1 MVFGVNQMRVY
12 VSAARVLLLSSV
24 PVVFAG
30 MQTRGSFQPTVALAT
45 DLPASRSGLSPA
57 LGWSQIPGTKLQSVC
72 PSNGFGDSDYPFSDK
87 CKNVVEAW
95 GGAVA
100 DTVRNRLIVWGG
112 GHSDYS
118 GNEVYDVDLNTLTV
132 NRLTDPGLPVA
143 ADCAEALRG
152 ALPNSRHTYDSLA
165 YVPDL
170 DAVLSFTGSLA
181 PTGCASKAAWKL
193 DMKKLGWTQLTPSGT
208 PPVFNG
214 GIAAV
219 SYDPNRRL
227 IFVSTESYGSFA
239 SYDFGTNSYKLLNRN
254 AMTEAHET
262 SVIDSKRKLFFLLGG
277 GYAYKIDISGKDSNY
292 SLKTIK
298 ANGCYFKNSVYPGVA
313 FDSAQDRIVG
323 WEGGDTVYL
332 YNPETDSCSAVAYPN
347 GPGAQ
352 QANGTN
358 KRFSY
363 FPALNVFALLNG
375 FKEDA
380 YVLRLTGGAPTTTS
394 TVTSLQVSCNPSPIQ
409 VGQDTQCAAN
419 VSGEGSFSSAVTWA
433 ASVGTI
439 SSNGKFAA
447 PDGVSEVTVTAT
459 SAQDKTKSGS
469 KTMPVVS
476 PQSADADNDFAARCA
491 AVGVLKCVGWD
502 NPSDFIQATGGGGY
516 ADGLYP
522 GDDRVLHGTMDTSIK
537 TSGAG
542 SLMFTIGPN
551 ATPNATG
558 YWRAN
563 FGPLGHLTAFGPHTT
578 LYLQFRVRLDENM
591 LKFKWTKVSNEGW
604 KVFIAYGP
612 IPGPSCTGAQFVQ
625 ENTYQRNV
633 ATAYTSCGTPGL
645 VTNNG
650 VPPYLLE
657 QGDYNCP
664 YDSSAAYTSNSNCFA
679 YPANTWITEY
689 WIAEIGDFG
698 QPNTH
703 FTAYIAPQGKPLKRF
718 IDLPKFRFNSD
729 PEPGDAIETIL
740 LQPYMSGANGTKPNP
755 TATMWF
761 DELIVSTKPIAAPKY

>member
-1 MVFGVNQMRVY
+1 MRFHD
-12 VSAARVLLLSSV
+12 STARMLLLSSCLLV
-24 PVVFAG
+24 AACLR
-30 MQTRGSFQPTVALAT
+30 THGSFQPTSAPSTAMS
-45 DLPASRSGLSPA
+45 PAGIGLSPA
-57 LGWSQIPGTKLQSVC
+57 LGWSRIPGTNLQSAC
-72 PSNGFGDSDYPFSDK
+72 PLDNFKNSDYPFNEK

-95 GGAVA
+95 GGAAA
-100 DTVRNRLIVWGG
+100 DTLRNRLIVWGG

-118 GNEVYDVDLNTLTV
+118 GNEVYDLDLNRLTM
-132 NRLTDPGLPVA
+132 NRLTDPAVPVA
-143 ADCAEALRG
+143 SDCVEALSS
-152 ALPNSRHTYDSLA
+152 AQPNSRHTYDSLV
-165 YVPDL
+165 YVPEL
-170 DAVLSFTGSLA
+170 DAMLSFSGSLA
-181 PTGCASKAAWKL
+181 PTGCASKASWKF
-193 DMKKLGWTQLTPSGT
+193 DMKKLGWTQLAPSGT
-208 PPVFNG
+208 SPVFNG
-214 GIAAV
+214 GVAAV
-219 SYDPNRRL
+219 SYDPTRRL
-227 IFVSTESYGSFA
+227 AFISTESYGSFA
-239 SYDFGTNSYKLLNRN
+239 YYDFAANSYKLLNRN
-254 AMTEAHET
+254 AMTEGHET
-262 SVIDSKRKLFFLLGG
+262 SVIDPTRKLFFLLGG
-277 GYAYKIDISGKDSNY
+277 GYGYKIDISGKDSSY
-292 SLKTIK
+292 SLKTIR
-298 ANGCYFKNSVYPGVA
+298 ANGCFFKNSVYPGVA

-323 WEGGDTVYL
+323 WEGGNTVFL
-332 YNPETDSCSAVAYPN
+332 YNPEADSCSTVTYPN

-363 FPALNVFALLNG
+363 FPALNVFALVNG

-380 YVLRLTGGAPTTTS
+380 YVLRLTGGASTTTS
-394 TVTSLQVSCNPSPIQ
+394 SISGLQVSCSPFPVQ
-409 VGQDTQCAAN
+409 TGRFAQCSAN
-419 VSGEGSFSSAVTWA
+419 VSGEGNFSSTVVWTTSAG
-433 ASVGTI
+433 SI
-439 SSNGKFAA
+439 SSDGKLTA
-447 PDGVSEVTVTAT
+447 PAEPGAVEVTAT
-459 SAQDKTKSGS
+459 SAQDKSKSGS
-469 KTMPVVS
+469 KSVPVAS
-476 PQSADADNDFAARCA
+476 PQSADAESDFMARCSA
-491 AVGVLKCVGWD
+491 SGVLKCEGWD
-502 NPSDFIQATGGGGY
+502 KPSDFVQAIGGGGY

-522 GDDRVLHGTMDTSIK
+522 GDDRALHGRMDTSIK

-558 YWRAN
+558 YWREN

-633 ATAYTSCGTPGL
+633 ATAYTSCGTPAL

-664 YDSSAAYTSNSNCFA
+664 YDSNAAYTSNSKCFA

-689 WIAEIGDFG
+689 WIVEIGDFG

-718 IDLPKFRFNSD
+718 IDLPNFRFNSD
-729 PEPGDAIETIL
+729 PEPGDALESIL

-755 TATMWF
+755 TANMWF
-761 DELIVSTKPIAAPKY
+761 DELIISTKPIAAPKY